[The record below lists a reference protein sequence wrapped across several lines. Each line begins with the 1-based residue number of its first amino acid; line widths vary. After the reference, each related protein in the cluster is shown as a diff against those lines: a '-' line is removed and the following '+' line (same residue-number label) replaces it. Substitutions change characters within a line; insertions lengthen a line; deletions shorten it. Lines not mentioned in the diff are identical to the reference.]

1 MSSSVKIILFLADIH
16 FCSNQTDRQKALMQ
30 VELYYETELK
40 TQQQTHTHII
50 HTHYYPQDI

>member
-40 TQQQTHTHII
+40 THQQTHTLYH
-50 HTHYYPQDI
+50 PQDI